1 MTGVG
6 KIGDVF
12 AGCDID
18 DSHPTHSNAE
28 GLARTIALAR
38 RRPRRASSSST
49 SSRPT

>member
-6 KIGDVF
+6 KIGDIF

-18 DSHPTHSNAE
+18 DSQPTRSNAE
-28 GLARTIALAR
+28 GLARTVALAR
-38 RRPRRASSSST
+38 DGGAGSCSST